1 MYFYQKKLFF
11 INYANLKYLYLYKL
25 VETFTFLSYFFM
37 RNILSPSSNF
47 YLYFENLSFLTNL
60 LICTPLNEQNS
71 FTECLEILYT
81 HLRCF
86 DIIFVQITKRQKT
99 FFFFG
104 PAQYIYP
111 FHNLDLNNHCLIEI
125 LNLLISDLINLCR
138 LSKTR
143 MMVIIQHSLRRE
155 K

>member
-71 FTECLEILYT
+71 FTECLETLYT

-99 FFFFG
+99 FFFFWTG
-104 PAQYIYP
+104 
-111 FHNLDLNNHCLIEI
+111 
-125 LNLLISDLINLCR
+125 LLQALLKLKMMYQKMALYLGMISQNQQTGW
-138 LSKTR
+138 KT
-143 MMVIIQHSLRRE
+143 IQSQE
-155 K
+155 SY